1 MNKRKTSVLSV
12 FGTKKQSVSALKSSV
27 FRKKDIKKLLSDS
40 SPFGVKESYGAIRTR
55 LDFLRRSEK
64 CPVFAVTSMT
74 PGDGKT
80 LNCINIAI
88 SFAKLNKR
96 VLVIDAD
103 MRNPTVHKFFSL
115 RSNSGLSELLAGFS
129 ASVNFKSTAVPN
141 LTLLTSGDVPPNP
154 AELLN
159 SEQMDKLLRLVR
171 EHFDYVFVDTPPL
184 SAVTDATILAQKVTG
199 YVVVVR
205 PGRSDI
211 GDLRRGI
218 DSLQALGGTV
228 SGFVCN
234 DADDHIRHSR
244 RAYYKGYAYK
254 RYGYSYHRESGTED
268 TEPHNGDDN

>member
-1 MNKRKTSVLSV
+1 MNKHKTSILSLL
-12 FGTKKQSVSALKSSV
+12 GGKKRSSAAPKSSV
-27 FRKKDIKKLLSDS
+27 FRKKDIQKLLSDS
-40 SPFGVKESYGAIRTR
+40 SPFGIKESYGAIRTR
-55 LDFLRRSEK
+55 LDFVRRSEK

-115 RSNSGLSELLAGFS
+115 RSKSGLSELLAGFS
-129 ASVNFKSTAVPN
+129 ASVNFKATDVPN

-254 RYGYSYHRESGTED
+254 RYGYSYHREAAAED
-268 TEPHNGDDN
+268 TESVE